1 MNMNDLEHI
10 KTPESWK
17 SGTKAL
23 WRAEAPRRHSPALRL
38 ALAAAAVFVLLMGTA
53 FAAAKLTEFNPP
65 QIFETKDELLAQAGT
80 AANADSPLYIYFEPT
95 ETDAS
100 YAYDQI
106 VGFATFW
113 SDNWTTK
120 SHIHGATR
128 DMWFSGKALYKNIQT
143 TEGPLWSRMA
153 VGWNGSI
160 NREHTAV
167 SAAHLSSLETE
178 FVHMDVS
185 WLEENYP
192 SIPYGNK
199 YARVSGWLGRDWG
212 ADYMAVFRNDDACF
226 RLSYTYAVEGED
238 GESPYLVPDLVEEL
252 YDSITI
258 HTTPTGVEFYIVT
271 LGAQVWANCNAE
283 HFSLSLEG
291 VNLTAEETIEI
302 LDSLDLTVQ
311 WEP

>member
-1 MNMNDLEHI
+1 MNLNDLEHI

-53 FAAAKLTEFNPP
+53 FAAAKLAEFNNP
-65 QIFETKDELLAQAGT
+65 QVFETGDDMLAYAETLDPDRPG
-80 AANADSPLYIYFEPT
+80 PLYSYFAPE
-95 ETDAS
+95 EADAT
-100 YAYDQI
+100 YVYDHLI
-106 VGFATFW
+106 GFSTFW

-153 VGWNGSI
+153 VGWNGSV
-160 NREHTAV
+160 NREYTAE
-167 SAAHLSSLETE
+167 SAALLTALETDY
-178 FVHMDVS
+178 VHMDVS

-199 YARVSGWLGRDWG
+199 FSHVSGWLGKEWG
-212 ADYMAVFRNDDACF
+212 ADYMATFQNGEQCF
-226 RLSYTYAVEGED
+226 RLTYTYAIGGED
-238 GESPYLVPDLVEEL
+238 YEAPYLVEEL
-252 YDSITI
+252 YDSITV
-258 HTTPTGVEFYIVT
+258 HTTSTGAEFYIVT
-271 LGAQVWANCNAE
+271 LGAQVWADCDSD